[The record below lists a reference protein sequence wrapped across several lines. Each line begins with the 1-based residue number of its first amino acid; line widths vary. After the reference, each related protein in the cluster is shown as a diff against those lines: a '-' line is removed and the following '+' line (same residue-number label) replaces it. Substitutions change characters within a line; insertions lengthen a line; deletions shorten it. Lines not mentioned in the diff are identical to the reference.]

1 MNHFA
6 KIAEKLSAYELDGML
21 LTCEANRFYASG
33 FHSTGT
39 DGVALVTR
47 EGNFYFTDSRYIEA
61 AHNKVQDAEI
71 AMTDA
76 AHPYVDLINAAMEKT
91 HVQKLGFEDAYMTVA
106 DYRHYSEKLH
116 CQLVPATELLISLRQ
131 SKDEEEIQRMIAAQ
145 RIAEAALDQI
155 VKEIKPGVTE
165 KEIAARLQYL
175 MLAGGA
181 ENMSFDPIV
190 ASGPNGSMPHAVP
203 TDRKIQDGDFVT
215 MDFGCIYQGY
225 CSDMTRTVAVG
236 RVTEEMEKVYNVV
249 LQAQL
254 AGIAAAKAG
263 IIKPGSPVVS
273 YGGVPEADAVIARTA
288 AERHAPLTVVDLSR
302 LTIEDGDL
310 DAVTFD
316 FDGLNGIRLP
326 LIGSY
331 QPRNAATAITALRV
345 LRSRGW
351 NIPDSAIRAGLEQV
365 RWPGR
370 FELLR
375 HSPVFLLDGSH
386 NAHGMR
392 ATVQSL
398 RDRFPGQKFV
408 FLLSIMADKDVDE
421 MLALLLP
428 LAGQFVTVA
437 AHTPR
442 AMPAE
447 TLAEQ
452 IRARGGRAEPAPTI
466 EAGVARAVALGG
478 TGPVC
483 ALGTLYFSGDV
494 REAFAKLN
502 Q

>member
-1 MNHFA
+1 MN
-6 KIAEKLSAYELDGML
+6 YEEALNYIHAVQWAGHKPGLTRTRTLLAALGDPHKQLKFIHVAGTNGKGSTAAML
-21 LTCEANRFYASG
+21 ASCLQAAGYRVGLYTSPFINRFNERIQVNG
-33 FHSTGT
+33 QQIP
-39 DGVALVTR
+39 DEALVR
-47 EGNFYFTDSRYIEA
+47 LVERVKPA
-61 AHNKVQDAEI
+61 ADV
-71 AMTDA
+71 MTDI
-76 AHPYVDLINAAMEKT
+76 VVLE
-91 HVQKLGFEDAYMTVA
+91 VGLGGTLDSTNVIDPPECAVIT
-106 DYRHYSEKLH
+106 
-116 CQLVPATELLISLRQ
+116 
-131 SKDEEEIQRMIAAQ
+131 
-145 RIAEAALDQI
+145 ALGMDH
-155 VKEIKPGVTE
+155 VKELGPTLAD
-165 KEIAARLQYL
+165 IA
-175 MLAGGA
+175 
-181 ENMSFDPIV
+181 S
-190 ASGPNGSMPHAVP
+190 
-203 TDRKIQDGDFVT
+203 
-215 MDFGCIYQGY
+215 
-225 CSDMTRTVAVG
+225 
-236 RVTEEMEKVYNVV
+236 
-249 LQAQL
+249 
-254 AGIAAAKAG
+254 AKAG

-375 HSPVFLLDGSH
+375 HSPAFLLDGSH

-494 REAFAKLN
+494 RKAFAKLN

>member
-1 MNHFA
+1 MTGQEA
-6 KIAEKLSAYELDGML
+6 IELIHQRAWTGRKPGLERTQAL
-21 LTCEANRFYASG
+21 LASLGNPERRLRFV
-33 FHSTGT
+33 HITGT
-39 DGVALVTR
+39 NGKGSTA
-47 EGNFYFTDSRYIEA
+47 
-61 AHNKVQDAEI
+61 
-71 AMTDA
+71 AMTASILAQAGLRAGLFTSPHLYRFHERMQVNGAPIPDEVLGRLTQQVLEVA
-76 AHPYVDLINAAMEKT
+76 EGMSDPPTEFELMTAVGMEFFLEEQCDI
-91 HVQKLGFEDAYMTVA
+91 VVLEVGLGGTLDSTNVIDPPECAVIT
-106 DYRHYSEKLH
+106 
-116 CQLVPATELLISLRQ
+116 
-131 SKDEEEIQRMIAAQ
+131 
-145 RIAEAALDQI
+145 ALGMDH
-155 VKEIKPGVTE
+155 VKELGPTLAD
-165 KEIAARLQYL
+165 IA
-175 MLAGGA
+175 
-181 ENMSFDPIV
+181 S
-190 ASGPNGSMPHAVP
+190 
-203 TDRKIQDGDFVT
+203 
-215 MDFGCIYQGY
+215 
-225 CSDMTRTVAVG
+225 
-236 RVTEEMEKVYNVV
+236 
-249 LQAQL
+249 
-254 AGIAAAKAG
+254 AKAG

-273 YGGVPEADAVIARTA
+273 YGGVPEADTVIARTA

-375 HSPVFLLDGSH
+375 HSPAFLLDGSH

-442 AMPAE
+442 AMSAE

-452 IRARGGRAEPAPTI
+452 IRARGGRAEPASTI